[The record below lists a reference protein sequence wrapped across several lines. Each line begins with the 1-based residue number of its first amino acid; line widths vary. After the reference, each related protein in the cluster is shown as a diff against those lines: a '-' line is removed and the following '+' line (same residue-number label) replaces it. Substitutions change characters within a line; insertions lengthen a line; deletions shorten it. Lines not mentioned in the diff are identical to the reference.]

1 MSALTNRVA
10 FVTGRSSSIGAA
22 IAKVFARDG
31 ANVVVHGRDIGAL
44 ASVRH
49 DIEAACDRTE
59 FNEIEI
65 ARCFLSS
72 AGALGGAAPEQPV
85 RSRRHRPAIVIL
97 SGASKSKRRRKCS
110 PRNKSAMDEVRGSCP
125 YHSSNCSDQMRRIG
139 ETGEM
144 CRLRCRRALIIS
156 P

>member
-49 DIEAACDRTE
+49 DIEAA
-59 FNEIEI
+59 
-65 ARCFLSS
+65 
-72 AGALGGAAPEQPV
+72 GGP
-85 RSRRHRPAIVIL
+85 H
-97 SGASKSKRRRKCS
+97 
-110 PRNKSAMDEVRGSCP
+110 
-125 YHSSNCSDQMRRIG
+125 
-139 ETGEM
+139 
-144 CRLRCRRALIIS
+144 
-156 P
+156 